1 MRRACWWWRPWQER
15 CPPGLGVASMIVQTV
30 RRPGARRDRRRTG
43 QAHLQRPGDHDDRR
57 RGHGRG
63 NRLPGSRRRPV
74 GCAPV
79 TRGQERGDHILQPR
93 TCSGG
98 PGPPSTTWPPPPST
112 ALASLAGQPALATA
126 AAGGT
131 RGARG
136 ASRSAHG
143 ARGGR
148 GAGTTGHNSG
158 TGSTGGTG
166 GRGGGK
172 GTGGGKGRGGA
183 GDGGGGAG
191 HGTTGGDKTPTPR

>member
-1 MRRACWWWRPWQER
+1 
-15 CPPGLGVASMIVQTV
+15 MIVQTV
-30 RRPGARRDRRRTG
+30 CRPGARRDRRRTG
-43 QAHLQRPGDHDDRR
+43 QAHLQGPGDHDDRR
-57 RGHGRG
+57 SGHGRG

-112 ALASLAGQPALATA
+112 ALASLAGQPATAAATATA

-131 RGARG
+131 HSARG